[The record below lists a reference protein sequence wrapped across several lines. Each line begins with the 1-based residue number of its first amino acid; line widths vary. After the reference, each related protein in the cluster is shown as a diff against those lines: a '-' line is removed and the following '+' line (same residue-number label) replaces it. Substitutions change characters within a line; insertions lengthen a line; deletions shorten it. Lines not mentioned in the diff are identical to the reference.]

1 MIGRPHKEA
10 GENLLHCVTIRAMRD
25 NSRNENIITTYCY
38 YCIYLNILKV
48 RA

>member
-25 NSRNENIITTYCY
+25 NSRNENIITTYC
-38 YCIYLNILKV
+38 IYLNILKV